1 MIQDGPTFEE
11 AGPAEL
17 AATLRLIYRARARR
31 EAIRRAAL
39 WRARG
44 DDTRADLLLMTW
56 HYLIGEIV
64 LDPREAA
71 YFLAASTSPA
81 AAQNFADY
89 RLRRSEDRRG
99 RTYWRAV
106 RGVVEE
112 I

>member
-1 MIQDGPTFEE
+1 MRWTPARSANSSCDQTRSCRTCLTFR
-11 AGPAEL
+11 P
-17 AATLRLIYRARARR
+17 
-31 EAIRRAAL
+31 
-39 WRARG
+39 
-44 DDTRADLLLMTW
+44 MTW

-71 YFLAASTSPA
+71 HVLAASTGPA
-81 AAQNFADY
+81 TAQTFSDD
-89 RLRRSEDRRG
+89 RLRYSEDRRG